1 MIVYGNSHHH
11 GCGYHNHNSW
21 AVIITSCSVGWSSQQ
36 WHIVYDNKDGGI
48 VITTVKKNEEFRNK
62 ATETRKYFF
71 TE

>member
-1 MIVYGNSHHH
+1 
-11 GCGYHNHNSW
+11 
-21 AVIITSCSVGWSSQQ
+21 VGWSSQQ